1 MAPSRVGSSFK
12 LANLRLISCFHS
24 GMFGSGDAIDGSH
37 KRLPG
42 AALRRQHLFAFGRQF
57 VITPPPLTG
66 LLHPSPSRT
75 GLPPPPP
82 FDPPTF
88 PQPIQK
94 RIERSDVES
103 QLALRPRLDQFA
115 DVIAVPLPYFEK
127 RED

>member
-66 LLHPSPSRT
+66 LLHPSP
-75 GLPPPPP
+75 
-82 FDPPTF
+82 FDPSTLL
-88 PQPIQK
+88 QPIQK